1 MNSIL
6 FLFYSKI
13 VWGCF
18 YVGMCVCG
26 CNGAGF
32 VFVLSVYCDGIVFS
46 FFLCSVTSIRVC
58 SLLLFS
64 AYVVKCVVFLSSM
77 RKKSYLYLVF
87 F

>member
-1 MNSIL
+1 
-6 FLFYSKI
+6 
-13 VWGCF
+13 
-18 YVGMCVCG
+18 MCVCG

-87 F
+87 FDSIGTFARVCGILADGRGW